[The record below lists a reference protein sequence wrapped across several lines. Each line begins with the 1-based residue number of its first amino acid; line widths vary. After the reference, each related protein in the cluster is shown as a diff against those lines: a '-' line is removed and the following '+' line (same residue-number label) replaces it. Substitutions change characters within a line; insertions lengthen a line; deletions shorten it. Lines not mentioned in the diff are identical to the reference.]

1 MFNVTRAIRAF
12 FVTGQFEVFLSELR
26 QRSTFWH
33 FHRLWCSETDKINI
47 LLINYQHTAC
57 ARIYE
62 SMELSIG
69 RIFITIWLIAYIHG
83 NFPFLTPHHT
93 RRKQQF
99 SRFNR
104 ETTIDLANVSLLFP
118 FLPPYNMLSAMSRC
132 GSILSLLP
140 RFTCVFW

>member
-1 MFNVTRAIRAF
+1 MWQGRYAHFLWQANLKSFYQNYDKDLHFDIFIDYDAPKQIR
-12 FVTGQFEVFLSELR
+12 LIYYWSI
-26 QRSTFWH
+26 
-33 FHRLWCSETDKINI
+33 INI
-47 LLINYQHTAC
+47 LLGPAK
-57 ARIYE
+57 

>member
-1 MFNVTRAIRAF
+1 
-12 FVTGQFEVFLSELR
+12 
-26 QRSTFWH
+26 
-33 FHRLWCSETDKINI
+33 
-47 LLINYQHTAC
+47 
-57 ARIYE
+57 
-62 SMELSIG
+62 MELSIG
-69 RIFITIWLIAYIHG
+69 KIFTTIWLIAYIHG

-140 RFTCVFW
+140 RFTCVFWWKNYLCPLQKLCLSQSSEIIWIMKNGLRSCCESQSFLYAVGILWNKKSL